1 MYIEGMYGLGDNIY
15 QRAFIKNIKTH
26 VYLRTPWVE
35 LYQDLKHVSFIKPDL
50 GLRTQSKHILSLS
63 PTTWTNKQKFLLGH
77 PTHISYGKSGIM
89 EGMRKAFRCNP
100 DEMDLPDF
108 SDDAPRIDGKYVV
121 VRPVTVRKEWLAQ
134 SRNCLPEYIAHAAQ
148 VMRERGYKIVS
159 VADLEDGKEWAL
171 DPLPEADI
179 IYHRGELA
187 LKSLLGL
194 VKNASLTIGAVGW
207 ILPACLALKTPL
219 WLVFGGYGA
228 YNSPNLIMD
237 KRFVDTSRIGCA
249 IPDNFCLCDK
259 KDHLCNKRIS
269 YYEQKFADWLEQQ
282 PFMDA

>member
-15 QRAFIKNIKTH
+15 QRAFVKNIKTH

-50 GLRTQSKHILSLS
+50 GLRTQSKNILSLPAS
-63 PTTWTNKQKFLLGH
+63 TWVQKQKFLLGQ
-77 PTHISYGKSGIM
+77 PRQIRYGKSGIM
-89 EGMRKAFRCNP
+89 AGMIESFRCNP
-100 DEMDLPDF
+100 AEFDLPDF
-108 SDDAPRIDGKYVV
+108 SEDAPKIDGKYVV

-134 SRNCLPEYIAHAAQ
+134 SRNCLPEYIAHSAQ
-148 VMRERGYKIVS
+148 VMRDHGYKIVS
-159 VADLEDGKEWAL
+159 VADLEDGQEWAL

-179 IYHRGELA
+179 VYHRGELGVKA
-187 LKSLLGL
+187 LLGL

-207 ILPACLALKTPL
+207 ALPACIALKTPL

-228 YNSPNLIMD
+228 YNSPSLIMD
-237 KRFVDTSRIGCA
+237 RRFMDISKIGGA
-249 IPDNFCLCDK
+249 VPDNFCLCDK
-259 KDHLCNKRIS
+259 KDHLCDKRITN
-269 YYEQKFADWLEQQ
+269 YEQKFANWIEQQ